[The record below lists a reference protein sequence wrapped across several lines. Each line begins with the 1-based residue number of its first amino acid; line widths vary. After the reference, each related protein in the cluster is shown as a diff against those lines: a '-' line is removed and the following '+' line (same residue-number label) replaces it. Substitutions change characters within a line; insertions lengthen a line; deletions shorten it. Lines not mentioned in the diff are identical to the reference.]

1 MQVVLNPSVRRDP
14 AFRGLFDATE
24 YERVGRFYAGHPE
37 LPPTPL
43 RSSVSLAGRLGVGA
57 VLIKDE
63 SQRWGVEAFKIA
75 GVRYAVEQLDVATL
89 TRGLACATA
98 GNHGRAVARAARD
111 LGVPCTVFLPAARP
125 DAHVTER
132 TTRTARVAAMR
143 ADGATVVETRGSYEE
158 AVALAAAH
166 GDDTG
171 ATVVSDTAWP
181 GYERIPRLIMGG
193 YTRLFDE
200 AAFTWSAPP
209 DVVLVQGGV
218 GGLVCAAAN
227 WFAHRFGP
235 ARPFLIA
242 CEPDNAACLLESARA
257 GHPVNLIGE
266 RVEANQGLA
275 LQTIMA
281 GLRCA
286 EPSPAAWPS
295 IQAGIDAFMSVSDQ
309 RALDAIDVLR
319 SPQFTDAPI
328 AAGPSGACSVAA
340 LIALMDDPQAH
351 RLRTAGRVGPSTRA
365 MAIVTEGP

>member
-1 MQVVLNPSVRRDP
+1 
-14 AFRGLFDATE
+14 
-24 YERVGRFYAGHPE
+24 
-37 LPPTPL
+37 
-43 RSSVSLAGRLGVGA
+43 
-57 VLIKDE
+57 
-63 SQRWGVEAFKIA
+63 
-75 GVRYAVEQLDVATL
+75 
-89 TRGLACATA
+89 
-98 GNHGRAVARAARD
+98 
-111 LGVPCTVFLPAARP
+111 
-125 DAHVTER
+125 
-132 TTRTARVAAMR
+132 MR

-200 AAFTWSAPP
+200 AALTWSAPP

-266 RVEANQGLA
+266 RVEASQGTA

-319 SPQFTDAPI
+319 SRQFTDAPI

-340 LIALMDDPQAH
+340 LIALMDDPAGASLAH
-351 RLRTAGRVGPSTRA
+351 GWPGWSVHASDGHCDGRTVRLHWPYGPANRIRTPNPGDTRPFRLRARSTVLIPA
-365 MAIVTEGP
+365 LLK